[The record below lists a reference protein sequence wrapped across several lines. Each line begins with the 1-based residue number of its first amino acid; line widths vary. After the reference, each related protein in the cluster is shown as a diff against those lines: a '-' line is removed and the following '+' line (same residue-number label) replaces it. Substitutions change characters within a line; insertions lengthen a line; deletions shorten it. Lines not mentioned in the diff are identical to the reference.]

1 MFPPPHKHMQGM
13 SVWFLTITDAE
24 IDWDK
29 QQELQVPPL
38 AQ

>member
-1 MFPPPHKHMQGM
+1 MFPPPHKHMQEM
-13 SVWFLTITDAE
+13 SIWFLTTTDAE

-29 QQELQVPPL
+29 QQVPPL